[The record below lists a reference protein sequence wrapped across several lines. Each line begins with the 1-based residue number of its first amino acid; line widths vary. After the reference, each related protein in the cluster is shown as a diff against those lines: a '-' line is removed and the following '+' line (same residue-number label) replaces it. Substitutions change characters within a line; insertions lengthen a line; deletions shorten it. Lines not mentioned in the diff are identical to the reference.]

1 MSFDVCIDTAVA
13 AGRVSQAK
21 ADIGKQVYADQ
32 VSRHLSAGLK
42 GADAEL
48 QAALA
53 ATEKMT
59 NVSKTRR
66 WQKLNEIQRAHEIH
80 TRLQGAKNL
89 EREVTLLMED
99 MELTYDSVM
108 GLAMANSDSFLVDF
122 APRLA
127 GLKRPTAGLD
137 EVPRA
142 AFGESS
148 DPTALRYYNAIKDT
162 LAVLTA
168 QANRLGANIIDN
180 PKNVLFQTHD
190 AVRVSSVSREE
201 WVNDHLADGVLDW
214 ETMRWQGEKIL
225 PGERQAVLE
234 SVYDNIISDGIVS
247 QKTGQRQTA
256 NLANRLNRDRFLYYA
271 GGDAWNAM
279 QTKYGAGNVH
289 QQFVGMI
296 DALAKDISILS
307 VLGPSP
313 DTQMRF
319 LRNEVE
325 LLGAQKDATVGATQ
339 RKYLADARRIGETA
353 QEMYDL
359 HARHVPS
366 LESNLP
372 VSTFSAVKTV
382 AVNAVLGGLFIPSFL
397 GDAANARTASL
408 LMNLPT
414 TKYLRSYF
422 KNFVPNRKSRME
434 AMQMMVTYE
443 HGISIAT
450 NRIRYL
456 GVMDGPNWARNI
468 SEFTY
473 RATLTSHHTQ
483 VARNVNGKN
492 FQAILAN
499 NRNVEYDDLPFA
511 NLLAEHQI
519 SKAEWDAFRQTPVYT
534 LRGAEFLRPLDF
546 IRAGNDAAGIKFAN
560 MMQAFMKTA
569 VPDASLRARAAI
581 GEAMNPNK
589 PVSQGMK
596 AMLSLTAHPVT
607 VYFNHMQ
614 RIRYSDNKLSL
625 AMRYFMWMTAGG
637 MAITQIKALANGEG
651 LYDMTPFDDSGE
663 VTSESSLRW
672 VDFMGR
678 SVVNGGSLG
687 ILGDVLFNTIDIAN
701 SKYRPGNPTEEY
713 VRSLIR
719 LTGGNAMKA
728 MRGEETS
735 VGKDALLFADKNIP
749 DFWQTKLLVNR
760 YFMDE
765 LLREADPAAYERKVR
780 FQQESTEDRGTW
792 WGMGEEPE
800 F

>member
-1 MSFDVCIDTAVA
+1 MTFAACVQTAVE

-21 ADIGKQVYADQ
+21 AEAGIAEYTRQVE
-32 VSRHLSAGLK
+32 RHLSAGLK
-42 GADAEL
+42 GVDAEL
-48 QAALA
+48 QAAIA

-66 WQKLNEIQRAHEIH
+66 WQKLNEIQRAHEIY
-80 TRLQGAKNL
+80 TRLRSAKDVD
-89 EREVTLLMED
+89 REATLIMED

-108 GLAMANSDSFLVDF
+108 GLAMANTDSFLVDY
-122 APRLA
+122 APTAA
-127 GLKRPTAGLD
+127 GLRRPTAGLD
-137 EVPRA
+137 EIPRA

-148 DPTALRYYNAIKDT
+148 DPVALRAYNAIKDT

-168 QANRLGANIIDN
+168 QANRLGASIVEN

-190 AVRVSSVSREE
+190 AVRVSSVSRDE
-201 WVNDHLADGVLDW
+201 WVNDHLADGILDW
-214 ETMRWQGEKIL
+214 ETMRWQGEPIL
-225 PGERQAVLE
+225 AGERKEILE
-234 SVYDNIISDGIVS
+234 KVYDNIISDGIIS
-247 QKTGQRQTA
+247 QKSGQRQIV

-271 GGDAWNAM
+271 SGNAWNAM

-289 QQFVGMI
+289 QQFVGMM

-313 DTQMRF
+313 DTQMRYF
-319 LRNEVE
+319 KNEIE
-325 LLGAQKDATVGATQ
+325 LLGVEKDAAKGSTQ
-339 RKYLADARRIGETA
+339 RKYLAAARRTGETV
-353 QEMYDL
+353 QRMYDI

-372 VSTFSAVKTV
+372 VSLFSGLKTI
-382 AVNAVLGGLFIPSFL
+382 AVNAVLGGLFIPSFI

-408 LMNLPT
+408 LTNMPAT
-414 TKYLRSYF
+414 RYFREYF
-422 KNFVPNRKSRME
+422 KNFVPSKRSKME
-434 AMQMMVTYE
+434 AMQMMVTFE

-456 GVMDGPNWARNI
+456 GLMDGPNWARNV

-492 FQAILAN
+492 FQALLAN
-499 NRNVEYDDLPFA
+499 SRNIEYDDLPFA
-511 NLLAEHQI
+511 SFLAEHQI
-519 SKAEWDAFRQTPVYT
+519 SKAEWDAFRQTPVYV
-534 LRGAEFLRPLDF
+534 LKGAEFLRPLDF

-560 MMQAFMKTA
+560 AMQAFMKLA

-581 GEAMNPNK
+581 GEANDPNQ
-589 PVSQGMK
+589 PITQGAK
-596 AMLSLTAHPVT
+596 AMLSLTAHPIT
-607 VYFNHMQ
+607 IYFNHMQ
-614 RIRYSDNKLSL
+614 RIRHSNNKLSL
-625 AMRYFMWMTAGG
+625 AMRYFLWMTAGG
-637 MAITQIKALANGEG
+637 MAITQVKALANGEG
-651 LYDMTPFDDSGE
+651 LYDMTPFDDSGTATE
-663 VTSESSLRW
+663 ESFSRW

-713 VRSLIR
+713 FKALAR
-719 LTGGNAMKA
+719 LTVGNANELMQ
-728 MRGEETS
+728 GEETNAA
-735 VGKDALLFADKNIP
+735 KEALLFADKNIP
-749 DFWQTKLLVNR
+749 DFWQTKLIVNR

-765 LLREADPAAYERKVR
+765 LLREADPAAYERKLR
-780 FQQESTEDRGTW
+780 YQQETTEDRGTW
-792 WGMGEEPE
+792 WGMGQEPQL
-800 F
+800 